1 MLTPGRIGHIQGV
14 KMEIWMESLLAF
26 VQERWLII
34 LLAVVAAIVIINVL
48 KTVFKWLIAA
58 VIILA
63 LVYYGLQY
71 SEELREVSQMIK
83 EFTVNEW
90 NEMMERETESAVYEQ
105 RPDGS
110 FVITSKNIKLEGS
123 DDSESVV
130 ITIRGASITVTKNEI
145 IKAYIEQAK
154 QNAAKHNS
162 A

>member
-1 MLTPGRIGHIQGV
+1 ML
-14 KMEIWMESLLAF
+14 
-26 VQERWLII
+26 
-34 LLAVVAAIVIINVL
+34 
-48 KTVFKWLIAA
+48 
-58 VIILA
+58 
-63 LVYYGLQY
+63 
-71 SEELREVSQMIK
+71 K

-90 NEMMERETESAVYEQ
+90 NERMERETESAVYEQ